1 MNLVNLT
8 VMQKYNDVIIYIMSI
23 YNDLYQNQAFKPT
36 IINDLDN
43 SWSSLW
49 ANTDLIQNSNML
61 SSMINSNDQS
71 VLYNNTIEPLSN
83 TSFQKIKATFLARNK
98 SLAPIKTPLDTC
110 NITNAQLSSQLK
122 TCNGTNA
129 QLSSSNEELSSQL
142 ETCNGTN
149 AQLSSQL
156 ETSNG
161 TNAQLSS
168 QLEICRLKVAD
179 EITQKNDLQKIIT
192 DNTTTLTEVNAS
204 IINNT
209 TQINTLNRDA
219 RTRIEGLDNL
229 SNEVTDIQTNIPTY
243 INSTVDSGNL
253 AVKKQLLTDKQKLY
267 LSVKAQN
274 DAIEPTIQN
283 TADLY
288 STDDQKVS
296 YQTTQTNNLKT
307 INTALYYIYFALLV
321 VIGFILVF
329 YHETTN
335 IYSKAFIAGLFII
348 YPFIINYLESFIYII
363 STYMWAFINGNV
375 YRNGY
380 WNGSIYTNGQPNV
393 HPSNSYNV
401 PL

>member
-98 SLAPIKTPLDTC
+98 SLASIKTPLETC
-110 NITNAQLSSQLK
+110 NGTNAQLSSQLK
-122 TCNGTNA
+122 TCNGKNA
-129 QLSSSNEELSSQL
+129 QLSSS
-142 ETCNGTN
+142 N

-168 QLEICRLKVAD
+168 QLETCRLKVAD

-192 DNTTTLTEVNAS
+192 DNTTTLTDVNAS
-204 IINNT
+204 IIYNT
-209 TQINTLNRDA
+209 NQINKLNNVA

-253 AVKKQLLTDKQKLY
+253 TVKNQLLTDKQKLY

-283 TADLY
+283 TEDLY